1 MDLRSGGGAFL
12 AKGTSAVIHIGRC
25 ARGEEDMSLY
35 AKSVISIFFLVVGLI
50 TMVAMLTLMGR
61 TERKTSGAFLRRLHK
76 GAGALFA
83 VMFLVISYFCLQY
96 VEMASDGLSTRAVF
110 HGVLALTLFV
120 VLALKIS
127 IVRFFKQFLRYVPG
141 LGMTVFGLAFIVFF
155 TSAGYFFLVTEKT
168 TVAGEADSGVSGPSS
183 VGRGQALFDNQC
195 SFCHF
200 ADRTDSK
207 MGPGLKGVLKGET
220 LPASGRPATPENVT
234 QQLLNPYQ
242 NMPSFTSMS
251 EQEIEDLLV
260 YLKTL

>member
-1 MDLRSGGGAFL
+1 
-12 AKGTSAVIHIGRC
+12 
-25 ARGEEDMSLY
+25 MSPY

-96 VEMASDGLSTRAVF
+96 VKTAGDGLSTRAVF
-110 HGVLALTLFV
+110 HGVLALALFFI
-120 VLALKIS
+120 LALKLS
-127 IVRFFKQFLRYVPG
+127 IARFYKQFIRYVPA

-168 TVAGEADSGVSGPSS
+168 TVAGEADSEISGPSS

-195 SFCHF
+195 SFCHY

-220 LPASGRPATPENVT
+220 LPASGRLATPENVT
-234 QQLLNPYQ
+234 RQLLNPYK
-242 NMPSFTSMS
+242 NMPSFKSTLS
-251 EQEIEDLLV
+251 EPQIKALV
-260 YLKTL
+260 AYLKTL